1 MLNKNRITGKI
12 AVNYRRGTG
21 MQITVIKIIDDENLK
36 KKTI

>member
-21 MQITVIKIIDDENLK
+21 MQITVKEKFNIILNNFKL
-36 KKTI
+36 